1 MLSQHQLQEFDR
13 SGLIRLPAAIPPDA
27 TAAMRDR
34 IWSFLH
40 ERDGIEQANV
50 SGWPVGGVAQF
61 QRLARS
67 DAFDPMWK
75 ATALSVAIDD
85 LLGKGRW
92 CRGRNG
98 ILVTFPQPEVVW
110 TVPTSAWH
118 LDAPPRMLGAQLP
131 GTVASVRLFIILDD
145 LGAHGGGTLVLAG
158 SHRLVKAYLATSGPE
173 PRNREIKAALGSAHQ
188 WLDGLWGGAAHSD
201 GDAPSR
207 IGRYMDDGA
216 IVDDIPL
223 LVKELH
229 GAEGDVFLMDSDCF
243 HAASPNSLE
252 RPRIMLASSGG

>member
-1 MLSQHQLQEFDR
+1 VLSNDQVEEFDR
-13 SGLIRLPAAIPPDA
+13 SGLIRLPGAIPPDDTA
-27 TAAMRDR
+27 TMCAH

-50 SGWPVGGVAQF
+50 TSWPVGGVAQF

-67 DAFDPMWK
+67 DAFDRIWK
-75 ATALSVAIDD
+75 ATDVSAAIDD
-85 LLGKGRW
+85 LIGKGRW
-92 CRGRNG
+92 RPGLNG
-98 ILVTFPQPEVVW
+98 VLVTFPQPNIVW

-118 LDAPPRMLGAQLP
+118 LDAPPQMLGAQVP

-145 LGAHGGGTLVLAG
+145 LEAHGGGTLVLAG
-158 SHRLVKAYLATSGPE
+158 SHRLVKAYLATGGPE
-173 PRNREIKAALGSAHQ
+173 PRNREIKGALGSAHQ

-201 GDAPSR
+201 GDAPTR
-207 IGRYMDDGA
+207 IRRYMVDGA
-216 IVDDIPL
+216 TVGDIRL
-223 LVKELH
+223 LVRELH
-229 GAEGDVFLMDSDCF
+229 GAKGDVFLMDSDCF